1 MKIMRMRLFSSY
13 AIERMITKIT
23 EKLDRDRINDYEVTD
38 RVPKDVISIYPD
50 PKCIKIYIPEELEY
64 SQYDIDDFI
73 RSMVPYMRTSISME
87 RDLYVMKVSGGN
99 FNENQLY
106 KLVRYIIDETDFC
119 SIINDEV

>member
-1 MKIMRMRLFSSY
+1 MRLFSSY